1 MYKTKLHIWLAD
13 FHSLIKKKKE
23 KRRGYHF
30 YKLGILIAVH
40 CWALGHDGNT
50 VFTYV
55 QSQRKRVTVKTLKQE
70 HKDLHEEYSVTQH
83 HRLEE
88 EWIYYHVIPS
98 LKSGKTIYTPHTTLV
113 DGLYDTEGTCEN
125 NMKQRR
131 YTLVWNGDP
140 LIYNSLQV
148 GAIIFNE
155 NKKTKK
161 EKKSEIVKEIAIII
175 IIFPC

>member
-1 MYKTKLHIWLAD
+1 MFTYGYPMHTVCPIKPFFHVNASDIRKTESKNVQDEITY
-13 FHSLIKKKKE
+13 LISGLPLVNKKKKKK

-131 YTLVWNGDP
+131 YTLV
-140 LIYNSLQV
+140 
-148 GAIIFNE
+148 
-155 NKKTKK
+155 
-161 EKKSEIVKEIAIII
+161 
-175 IIFPC
+175 